1 MGDGSTGAKTE
12 RMLDRRL
19 DRAERLLPGTRGRWL
34 AHLRHPSASWVRVPL
49 GVLLV
54 LGGLLG
60 FLPVLGF
67 WMVPLGLVLLALDV
81 ALLRRPTARMLG
93 GGERLW
99 GRLRRVWRTRCPA
112 FPPSPTKPASLG
124 ERYGL
129 GGSVPAG
136 TGKGR
141 RSHRREPIRGAANER
156 WSMEWRPCAGAATP
170 PSGSIVSSRRPYCW
184 P

>member
-1 MGDGSTGAKTE
+1 MDEGNTAAKTE
-12 RMLDRRL
+12 RMLERRL
-19 DRAERLLPGTRGRWL
+19 DRAERLLPGTLGRWL

-81 ALLRRPTARMLG
+81 ALLRRPTARVLV

-99 GRLRRVWRTRCPA
+99 GRLRRTWRTR
-112 FPPSPTKPASLG
+112 
-124 ERYGL
+124 
-129 GGSVPAG
+129 
-136 TGKGR
+136 
-141 RSHRREPIRGAANER
+141 
-156 WSMEWRPCAGAATP
+156 
-170 PSGSIVSSRRPYCW
+170 
-184 P
+184 